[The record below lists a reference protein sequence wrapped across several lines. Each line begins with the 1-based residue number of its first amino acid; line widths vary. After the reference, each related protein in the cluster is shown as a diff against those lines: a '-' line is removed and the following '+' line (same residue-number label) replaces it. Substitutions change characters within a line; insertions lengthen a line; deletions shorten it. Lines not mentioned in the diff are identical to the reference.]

1 MYEDALSHLKNADP
15 VLRKII
21 LQIGDCKLQ
30 PTKNHFAALMESI
43 VSQQLSVK
51 ASATIFRRFLELY
64 PGKRYPKPADV
75 IATSDARL
83 RAVGL
88 SRQKFSYLKDLA
100 KKFESGVLKTRRFSR
115 IADEQIIEAL
125 TQVKGIGRWTAEMFL
140 IFSLNRLDVLPVDD
154 LGFRKAVKIQYG
166 LRNLPTAEKLRKI
179 ARPWHPYC
187 SIATWYMWAS
197 LDSMPAQL
205 K

>member
-1 MYEDALSHLKNADP
+1 MYEDAISHLKKSDP
-15 VLRKII
+15 VLKKVI

-30 PTKNHFAALMESI
+30 PMKNHFAALMDSI

-51 ASATIFRRFLELY
+51 ASATIFGRFLDIY

-75 IATSDARL
+75 IATSDDQL

-88 SRQKFSYLKDLA
+88 SRQKLSYLKDLA
-100 KKFESGVLKTRRFSR
+100 GKFENGLIKTRRFSR
-115 IADEQIIEAL
+115 MADDQIIETL

-140 IFSLNRLDVLPVDD
+140 IFSLNRRDVLPVDD
-154 LGFRKAVKIQYG
+154 LGFRKSVKIAYR
-166 LRNLPTAEKLRKI
+166 LRALPDPQRLRKI

-187 SIATWYMWAS
+187 SIATWYLWAS
-197 LDSMPAQL
+197 LDSMPVQS